1 MKTTEQLNG
10 YIKECEQ
17 RIRELMRK
25 GESIQATRPYTDK
38 EAKASK
44 TVFKDIEKEQD
55 KISEL
60 RQSIVYVETTP
71 YRGIIDSFEDVAA
84 KIKAV
89 EAEVDAAPDKEM
101 KAEIRKV
108 RGLAKLKAQ
117 HKRLLFIVD

>member
-1 MKTTEQLNG
+1 MKTTEQLQDC
-10 YIKECEQ
+10 IRSCEQ

-25 GESIQATRPYTDK
+25 GETIQATRPYTGK
-38 EAKASK
+38 EAKALK
-44 TVFKDIEKEQD
+44 AVFKDIEREQD

-60 RQSIVYVETTP
+60 RQSIVYIETTP

-89 EAEVDAAPDKEM
+89 EAEVDAAPDKEL

-117 HKRLLFIVD
+117 YKRLLFLVD